1 MPRYE
6 EANMVNV
13 DRVKHQCQIAFYE
26 QKEEKTEVQFTPHE
40 LKC

>member
-1 MPRYE
+1 MILNE
-6 EANMVNV
+6 EYNGIYTII
-13 DRVKHQCQIAFYE
+13 QYQIMGEFCYE